1 MNFPEIQQKTFLLLL
16 VTVSLA
22 FGWILLPFYGA
33 VFWGSV
39 LAIIFTPFYRKLLI
53 IMNLRRNLAALTTL
67 LLCLII
73 VILPLTL
80 ITISLL
86 QEGLAVYQRI
96 RSGELN
102 FGEYFQQIMN
112 ALPPWVVNL
121 MERSGIGNLSELR
134 DALSNTVLQGS
145 QLIATEALSIGQN
158 TFEFIISFAIMLYL
172 LFFLLRDGAILTAK
186 I

>member
-39 LAIIFTPFYRKLLI
+39 LAIIFTPFYRKLLR
-53 IMNLRRNLAALTTL
+53 IMNQRRTLAALVTL

-73 VILPLTL
+73 VILPLTF
-80 ITISLL
+80 ITAALMR
-86 QEGLAVYQRI
+86 EGLVVYQGI

-102 FGEYFQQIMN
+102 FGEYFQQIM
-112 ALPPWVVNL
+112 
-121 MERSGIGNLSELR
+121 
-134 DALSNTVLQGS
+134 DAL
-145 QLIATEALSIGQN
+145 
-158 TFEFIISFAIMLYL
+158 
-172 LFFLLRDGAILTAK
+172 
-186 I
+186 